1 VIYLRKYFGNTL
13 IILIISVLFS
23 FGKGQTHQFQT
34 ECVSQ
39 NVNGY
44 IVFKIWNPSYSKS
57 YKFKQAQKEGIFAVL
72 FNGISGINGCQT
84 SQPILN
90 SEVEINKFKLIEKSF
105 FAKNGE
111 WTHYATNNMIEKVEL
126 KNKKM
131 VRVFELS
138 IAKDNLRKYLE
149 NNKIINNLNS
159 GF

>member
-1 VIYLRKYFGNTL
+1 MIKLSKYCWNILL
-13 IILIISVLFS
+13 ILTVSFLFS
-23 FGKGQTHQFQT
+23 FSKIAPHQFQT

-39 NVNGY
+39 NIDGY
-44 IVFKIWNPSYSKS
+44 IVFKIWNPSKCKS
-57 YKFKQAQKEGIFAVL
+57 YKFKQAQKDGIYAVL

-90 SEVEINKFKLIEKSF
+90 SEVEINKFKSIEKSF

-111 WTHYATNNMIEKVEL
+111 WTHYATNNMVEKVEL

-138 IAKDNLRKYLE
+138 IVKDNLRKYLE